1 MKYFEKEN
9 AINKENKNLELKS
22 TFIYIEEIYEK
33 KKEEKIG
40 RMEFN

>member
-33 KKEEKIG
+33 KKK
-40 RMEFN
+40 RK